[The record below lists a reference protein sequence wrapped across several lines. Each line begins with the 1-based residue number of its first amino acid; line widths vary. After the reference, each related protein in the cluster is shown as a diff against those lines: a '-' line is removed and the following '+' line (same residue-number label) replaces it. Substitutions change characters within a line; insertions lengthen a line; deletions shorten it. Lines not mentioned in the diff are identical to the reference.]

1 MFFHKY
7 FSQKNE
13 KERAKAEKIAKRKGT
28 GKDDDEVEDDQEDS
42 DLEEDEEDATER
54 KDQDEEEVDDEDSE
68 EEAEIWKAM
77 KATNPDLQPG
87 GDDDIDDFSEDSED
101 SEDYSL
107 DDDEGEEEEPTR
119 DREGRG
125 GEDHV
130 EVNVC
135 PAAARGE
142 GGEPISGG
150 ATSTRAEGWE
160 AYQLIRGPRAG
171 VFRHL
176 PLVPHP

>member
-42 DLEEDEEDATER
+42 DLEEDEEDTTER
-54 KDQDEEEVDDEDSE
+54 KNQDGEEVDDEDSE

-107 DDDEGEEEEPTR
+107 DDDEGEEEE
-119 DREGRG
+119 
-125 GEDHV
+125 
-130 EVNVC
+130 
-135 PAAARGE
+135 GE
-142 GGEPISGG
+142 GGGG
-150 ATSTRAEGWE
+150 GGEEGGLLVMGGYEVGWLGRWARRGYSTRLED
-160 AYQLIRGPRAG
+160 G
-171 VFRHL
+171 VDCQYISHSSYIQAI
-176 PLVPHP
+176 